1 MQGRETA
8 ITNQRAALQSEL
20 QEAMAVAD
28 QRSVKRDEEELVKL
42 GRTESE
48 LEDQLRQTSP
58 AYPEVRYPQ
67 RLNIRQVPLQPGE
80 LLVQFK
86 VLDQSTFVWLL
97 GDSVEGTTLMAFYK
111 VDRPRQ
117 WFSERAFRIRDAFN
131 GVIPNSSTPKI
142 TDDLLNALFPD
153 SALQS
158 VKAAKAVI
166 FVPDDILFRLPF
178 EILSMRGQNPL
189 LGTPS
194 LDSHVS

>member
-80 LLVQFK
+80 LLVQ
-86 VLDQSTFVWLL
+86 ST
-97 GDSVEGTTLMAFYK
+97 
-111 VDRPRQ
+111 RPID
-117 WFSERAFRIRDAFN
+117 IRVVAWGLSRRHN
-131 GVIPNSSTPKI
+131 
-142 TDDLLNALFPD
+142 PD
-153 SALQS
+153 GILQS
-158 VKAAKAVI
+158 RPSEAV
-166 FVPDDILFRLPF
+166 VFRTR
-178 EILSMRGQNPL
+178 I
-189 LGTPS
+189 
-194 LDSHVS
+194 